1 MAIYKLNDLCEGIRG
16 NCSFQKKDLQKDFEI
31 NSFVGLHYG
40 KTYKED
46 KINSSYPY
54 YVDKIFFKA
63 NQIVEKNDTVLI
75 STSETLEDLGHS
87 YIYNRDSVG
96 LLGGE
101 QILLKAKESVIDKQY
116 LYYLSKGLKEQF
128 RRYATG
134 MKVYR
139 FKIQDFKFIKVDVP
153 ALETQKKII
162 EIIKPLE
169 DSIMNIKNQINETK
183 KLLINEYNLLDTS
196 RNFLQDYIKNHT
208 RKYSGQTKYL
218 ATNAIGEFSIDSH
231 KAQDISNQKPS
242 RANLTPENNSIIVS
256 KLDGENK
263 MMYIDDA
270 FKYVVSTGFFNFS
283 TNHLDHL
290 VGFLL
295 SNDFKKQK
303 SMLSTGTTMVG
314 LNNSGLKRIKISSP
328 INKNNTLTNH
338 LNRLILTE
346 IKLSKQKDKIINLL
360 IK

>member
-1 MAIYKLNDLCEGIRG
+1 LEDKKENKKIVPKKVEKLKEKVIVEID
-16 NCSFQKKDLQKDFEI
+16 KKD
-31 NSFVGLHYG
+31 
-40 KTYKED
+40 
-46 KINSSYPY
+46 
-54 YVDKIFFKA
+54 
-63 NQIVEKNDTVLI
+63 
-75 STSETLEDLGHS
+75 TSEDEVDGLLRMLLILDSVEGSVDGSVEDTKQMPPELED
-87 YIYNRDSVG
+87 N
-96 LLGGE
+96 
-101 QILLKAKESVIDKQY
+101 LLKAKESVIDKQY

>member
-1 MAIYKLNDLCEGIRG
+1 MAIYKLGELCKVRIGKTPSTKNEDFWKEGSIKWYTGKEVSNG
-16 NCSFQKKDLQKDFEI
+16 NHNCLKTTKKAIIDNIQPITTNNCILLSMVRYIEPLIPEENCTYNQNVACLHVNQNIIKKHFLFYMLNKAKSEIKKTNLSTSTFPRI
-31 NSFVGLHYG
+31 NS
-40 KTYKED
+40 TD
-46 KINSSYPY
+46 I
-54 YVDKIFFKA
+54 
-63 NQIVEKNDTVLI
+63 KNIKLNLPI
-75 STSETLEDLGHS
+75 IE
-87 YIYNRDSVG
+87 
-96 LLGGE
+96 E
-101 QILLKAKESVIDKQY
+101 QE
-116 LYYLSKGLKEQF
+116 
-128 RRYATG
+128 
-134 MKVYR
+134 
-139 FKIQDFKFIKVDVP
+139 
-153 ALETQKKII
+153 KII